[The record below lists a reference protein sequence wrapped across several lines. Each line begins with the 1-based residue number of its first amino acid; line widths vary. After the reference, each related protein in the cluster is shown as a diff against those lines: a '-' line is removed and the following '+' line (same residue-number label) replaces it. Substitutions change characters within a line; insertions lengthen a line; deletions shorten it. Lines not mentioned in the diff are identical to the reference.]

1 VNTKSTQRT
10 RVSTPR
16 MEIDKRA
23 VLVTV
28 ILSSFLTPFNG
39 SSFNIALPSI
49 AAEYAL
55 DAVSMSWASLAYLL
69 ASAMFLIPFGRI
81 ADMYGRKRVFLYGIT
96 LFTVSSALL
105 GLYPTSQTLILF
117 RVLQG
122 VGSSMIF
129 GTSLAILVSVAGPEE
144 RGRMLGTS
152 VAAVYVGLSAGPY
165 IGGFLTKN
173 FGWRSIFMVNVGIGV
188 LIVFMILT
196 KLKMEWRE
204 EHTGKFDVVG
214 SVSFSLMLLALMY
227 GMSKLPRQA
236 AFLPITIGLVLL
248 GIFVYIENKVENPV
262 LDLSIFLSNRRYTL
276 FNISALINFSA
287 TYSLTFLLSMYL
299 QYHKGLDAQAAGAIL
314 MASPIIQAIVS
325 PVAGRLSDKIAPA
338 KIASVGM
345 AVTAVALA
353 PLTIVSDASSII
365 YIIGCLLI
373 LGAGLALFSSPNTNA
388 IMGSV
393 DRSLLGVASSTV
405 GTMRLLGQM
414 FSQGIAMTLL
424 AINLGTAS
432 IVPEFY
438 PQLLSSIQSTFM
450 IFFVLCIIGAIASY
464 TGSRMVSYNKGVEK

>member
-1 VNTKSTQRT
+1 MNTKSTQRT
-10 RVSTPR
+10 STSTPK

-28 ILSSFLTPFNG
+28 ILSSFLTPFSG

-69 ASAMFLIPFGRI
+69 ASAMFLIPFGRV

-105 GLYPTSQTLILF
+105 GLFPTSGTLVLF
-117 RVLQG
+117 RALQG

-129 GTSLAILVSVAGPEE
+129 GTSLAILVSVATPEE
-144 RGRMLGTS
+144 RGQMLGTS

-165 IGGFLTKN
+165 LGGFLTTN
-173 FGWRSIFMVNVGIGV
+173 FGWRSIFMVNVGIGLLV
-188 LIVFMILT
+188 IFMILT

-204 EHTGKFDVVG
+204 ENTGKFDVVG
-214 SVSFSLMLLALMY
+214 SASFSLMLLALMY
-227 GMSKLPRQA
+227 GMSKLPNSSA
-236 AFLPITIGLVLL
+236 YLPIALGLLLL
-248 GIFVYIENKVENPV
+248 GVFVYIEEHVENPV
-262 LDLSIFLSNRRYTL
+262 LDLSIFLHNRRYTL
-276 FNISALINFSA
+276 YNISALINFSA

-299 QYHKGLDAQAAGAIL
+299 QYHKGLDAQAAGTIL
-314 MASPIIQAIVS
+314 MASPIIQAIMS
-325 PVAGRLSDKIAPA
+325 PIAGKLSDKIAPA
-338 KIASVGM
+338 RIAAVGM

-353 PLTIVSDASSII
+353 PLAIVSDATSII

-388 IMGSV
+388 IMGCV

-414 FSQGIAMTLL
+414 FSQGIAMTLM
-424 AINLGTAS
+424 AINLGTAA
-432 IVPEFY
+432 IVPALY
-438 PQLLSSIQSTFM
+438 PQLLNSIQSTFM
-450 IFFVLCIIGAIASY
+450 VFFVLCVLGAFASY
-464 TGSRMVSYNKGVEK
+464 AGSRMGSNKKGEEM

>member
-1 VNTKSTQRT
+1 
-10 RVSTPR
+10 
-16 MEIDKRA
+16 MELDKRA

-49 AAEYAL
+49 AAEYGL
-55 DAVSMSWASLAYLL
+55 DAISMSWASLAYLL

-96 LFTVSSALL
+96 LFTISSALL
-105 GLYPTSQTLILF
+105 GLYPTSQTLIIF
-117 RVLQG
+117 RALQG

-152 VAAVYVGLSAGPY
+152 IAAVYVGLSAGPY
-165 IGGFLTKN
+165 IGGLLTKN
-173 FGWRSIFMVNVGIGV
+173 FGWRSIFLVNVGIGAV
-188 LIVFMILT
+188 IIIMILT

-204 EHTGKFDVVG
+204 EHTGKFDLLG
-214 SVSFSLMLLALMY
+214 SASFSLMLLALMY
-227 GMSKLPRQA
+227 GMSKLPNQA
-236 AFLPITIGLVLL
+236 AFLPIAIGLVLL
-248 GIFVYIENKVENPV
+248 GIFVYVENHVENPV
-262 LDLSIFLSNRRYTL
+262 LDLNIFLANRRYSL
-276 FNISALINFSA
+276 FNIAALINFSA
-287 TYSLTFLLSMYL
+287 TFSLTFLLSMYL
-299 QYHKGLDAQAAGAIL
+299 QYLKGLDAQAAGTIL

-325 PVAGRLSDKIAPA
+325 PIAGRLSDKIAPA

-345 AVTAVALA
+345 AVTAVALV
-353 PLTIVSDASSII
+353 PLAIVSDVTSLI

-373 LGAGLALFSSPNTNA
+373 LGTGLALFSSPNTNA

-405 GTMRLLGQM
+405 STMRLLGQM

-432 IVPEFY
+432 IVPALY
-438 PQLLSSIQSTFM
+438 SQLLTSIQTTFM
-450 IFFVLCIIGAIASY
+450 VFFILCIIGAIASY
-464 TGSRMVSYNKGVEK
+464 IGSRMVSNNKGGEL

>member
-1 VNTKSTQRT
+1 MSTKTTQRT
-10 RVSTPR
+10 STSTSK

-28 ILSSFLTPFNG
+28 ILSRFLTPFNG

-49 AAEYAL
+49 AAEYNL

-96 LFTVSSALL
+96 LFSVSSALL

-117 RVLQG
+117 RALQG

-173 FGWRSIFMVNVGIGV
+173 FGWRSIFMVNVGIGAV
-188 LIVFMILT
+188 IILLTLT
-196 KLKMEWRE
+196 KLKLEWHE
-204 EHTGKFDVVG
+204 ENTGKFDVVG

-227 GMSKLPRQA
+227 GMSKLPSQA
-236 AFLPITIGLVLL
+236 AFVPIAIGLVLL
-248 GIFVYIENKVENPV
+248 GVFIYIENNVENPV
-262 LDLSIFLSNRRYTL
+262 LDLSIFLSNRRYSL

-299 QYHKGLDAQAAGAIL
+299 QYHKGLDAQAAGTIL

-325 PVAGRLSDKIAPA
+325 PVAGRISDKIAPA

-345 AVTAVALA
+345 AVTAIALA
-353 PLTIVSDASSII
+353 PLAIVSDATSII

-424 AINLGTAS
+424 AINLGSAS
-432 IVPEFY
+432 IVPALY
-438 PQLLSSIQSTFM
+438 PQLLNSIQSTFM
-450 IFFVLCIIGAIASY
+450 VFFVLCIIGAIASY
-464 TGSRMVSYNKGVEK
+464 AGSRMGSNNKGEEL

>member
-1 VNTKSTQRT
+1 
-10 RVSTPR
+10 